1 MRMKT
6 TYRKPTTK
14 IVTLDVSSSIAQ
26 TTLNI
31 SSSARQDNGDALA
44 KPFQMEIE
52 GESLIEGEGFSLEAG
67 DEWKDFMWE

>member
-6 TYRKPTTK
+6 TYSKPTTN
-14 IVTLDVSSSIAQ
+14 IITLDVSSSIAQ

-44 KPFQMEIE
+44 KHFKME
-52 GESLIEGEGFSLEAG
+52 IEGEGFSLETD

>member
-6 TYRKPTTK
+6 TYSKPTTN
-14 IVTLDVSSSIAQ
+14 IITLDVSSSIAQ

-52 GESLIEGEGFSLEAG
+52 GEGFSLETD